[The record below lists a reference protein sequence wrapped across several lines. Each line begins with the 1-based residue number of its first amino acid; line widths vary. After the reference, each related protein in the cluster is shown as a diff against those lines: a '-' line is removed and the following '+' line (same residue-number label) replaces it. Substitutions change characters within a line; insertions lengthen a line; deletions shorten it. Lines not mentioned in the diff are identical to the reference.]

1 MSLPSELVDRAARA
15 QLSIPDGK
23 ISELRPFFEHRV
35 TGLWAVN
42 VDAPA
47 RQGIS
52 VLYAPD
58 GALLAPLGL
67 AEAGRRLIAMDVFRD
82 PSWTN
87 GLFYPVLGAGGMTPG
102 LPDYPEFSDRVTA
115 AGELELV
122 IAMEERALRYAAS
135 GGLGPSPQREPAGG
149 PPVPVRKGEAIF
161 TLGKDGAV
169 RWTYHLDGV
178 KLGGFAAAA
187 ATAPAVFDAA
197 LAIDLLERARVQ
209 AGAPRAVLA
218 APPHL
223 LGPSALGERYRVEL
237 LGLGPVD
244 VERPR

>member
-1 MSLPSELVDRAARA
+1 MSLPSELVDRVARV

-35 TGLWAVN
+35 AGLWAVN
-42 VDAPA
+42 VDAPK
-47 RQGIS
+47 RQGIA

-58 GALLAPLGL
+58 GVVLPPLGL

-122 IAMEERALRYAAS
+122 IAMDEPALRYAAG
-135 GGLGPSPQREPAGG
+135 GGLGPPPQREPGNAL
-149 PPVPVRKGEAIF
+149 PAPVRKGEAIF
-161 TLGKDGAV
+161 TLGKDGSA
-169 RWTYHLDGV
+169 RWAYQLDGV
-178 KLGGFAAAA
+178 KLGGFGAAAA
-187 ATAPAVFDAA
+187 AAPAAFDAA

-218 APPHL
+218 AAPRA
-223 LGPSALGERYRVEL
+223 LGPSARGELSRVEL